1 MADRVFE
8 LVSRLHEA
16 DDVDAEANAFTDA
29 TPIETMV
36 ARTRALFRRRER
48 STGTGK
54 FQDFTH
60 SGPTSVHARSI
71 HHYYIIHVC
80 LCSVLHGPRGAA

>member
-1 MADRVFE
+1 MADRVLE

-16 DDVDAEANAFTDA
+16 DDVDAEANAFIDA

-36 ARTRALFRRRER
+36 ARTRQLFRRRER
-48 STGTGK
+48 SAGAGK

-60 SGPTSVHARSI
+60 SGPTCTFDTSLL
-71 HHYYIIHVC
+71 HV
-80 LCSVLHGPRGAA
+80 CSVLHGPRGAA